1 MIDVEV
7 VKYCRLDL
15 ESWTNEGV
23 GVVGE
28 VVEGRGGGLILLG
41 FLASLC
47 SKGEKPM
54 SSSATF
60 PLFQRTLRHVNSFC
74 KHASIDQNPVT

>member
-1 MIDVEV
+1 MIDVKV

-15 ESWTNEGV
+15 ESWTDEGV

-28 VVEGRGGGLILLG
+28 VVGGGRLILLG

>member
-1 MIDVEV
+1 MIDVKV

-15 ESWTNEGV
+15 ESWTDEGV
-23 GVVGE
+23 GVVEE
-28 VVEGRGGGLILLG
+28 VVGGMLILLG

-47 SKGEKPM
+47 SKGEKSM

-60 PLFQRTLRHVNSFC
+60 PHFQRTLRHVNSFC